1 MRENTGSH
9 KGFFQKIHIPT
20 LVICLGCVLTASFG
34 HRGWGT
40 LVCREW
46 AVLSMLL
53 TSVWGLFRV
62 LGNKRMTLCEDG
74 VAKTFFLIEY
84 YDSDGYGSID
94 PKEVEGVVY
103 DHK

>member
-1 MRENTGSH
+1 
-9 KGFFQKIHIPT
+9 
-20 LVICLGCVLTASFG
+20 
-34 HRGWGT
+34 
-40 LVCREW
+40 
-46 AVLSMLL
+46 
-53 TSVWGLFRV
+53 
-62 LGNKRMTLCEDG
+62 MTLCEDD

>member
-1 MRENTGSH
+1 M
-9 KGFFQKIHIPT
+9 IHIPT

-46 AVLSMLL
+46 AVLSMSL

-62 LGNKRMTLCEDG
+62 LGNKRMTLCEDD